1 MRAYW
6 NNHIENNEELSIDF
20 LNMLDQICERL
31 QHELG
36 VYFKDISDTATTST
50 KKRKRSNICNFQATI
65 SLLCLNF

>member
-20 LNMLDQICERL
+20 LNMLDQICEQL

-36 VYFKDISDTATTST
+36 IYFKDISDTATTST
-50 KKRKRSNICNFQATI
+50 KKRKQ
-65 SLLCLNF
+65 